1 MTALLEKAV
10 HTIHKLPDEDQ
21 DAIAALIFEE
31 IDSEKKWDQLFSSSQ
46 TEMTKLATIAIS
58 EYKAEKTKSLDID
71 RDL

>member
-46 TEMTKLATIAIS
+46 AHLAKMASVAIA
-58 EYKAEKTKSLDID
+58 EYKAGRTKTLDID